1 MVEVFK
7 RLLEKWEFDHKRA
20 WVNSLKVKQ
29 SWNNVVE
36 KQKVLKHQKVVFY
49 VVPID
54 VEWQ

>member
-1 MVEVFK
+1 
-7 RLLEKWEFDHKRA
+7 
-20 WVNSLKVKQ
+20 VNSLKVKQ